1 MKNIFNKNK
10 IQALLIASL
19 LFILPS
25 LAYSQCSTVT
35 VTWSTGWCSICNG
48 NTGNYSCDP
57 PWSGSGMWNN
67 GIRTFADP
75 VPPGNIVT
83 SVSIV
88 VEKVNCG
95 YTNLCVTLNGAPVQ
109 CLAPVGGN
117 CGCGTCWPQTF
128 TNTWPCPTGA
138 PNYVYGGIN
147 QIQLINTGTI
157 CVSSAIITICYQP
170 CCPPPPAIPN
180 MNGPTTVCEGGT
192 YTYSVPT
199 MPLAQ
204 SYNWTVP
211 TGATVQSG
219 QGTNTVTVQFGN
231 TSGNI
236 CVNYTDTCTNSPDL
250 CVPIQVDLKPSPSN
264 AGPDQFICGAVGQL
278 AGNIPGIGTGLWN
291 VLFGGS
297 TVSNP
302 TQNNSMVNNLSVG
315 PNTFEWEITNTPA
328 CPSSRDTVVLT
339 RYAQPQAD
347 FVATTVCFGTPT
359 VFVNTTNNNGAN
371 IASYEWDLNSDGIM
385 DYFVPNFSHT
395 FALPGIY
402 NSCLIVTTTDGC
414 KDTICKPVVVN
425 PMPIADYTANNVCD
439 GATMSFF
446 NTSNILSGTIDVY
459 DWQFGDGSSSNLVN
473 PTHLYAGPGLYTVTL
488 TVTSDSGC
496 TSSITKTIQI
506 YSNPTANFSAPNQCL
521 YDAVNFFDQSVVGNA
536 TITGWNWNFGDNTTS
551 NIQHPSHLYSFY
563 NNYQVQLI
571 VTSSQGCNDTIIKT
585 VVVHPVPTANF
596 TANNVCLGDPTNFVN
611 LSTIPQGSFSEQ
623 WFFGDGSNTNTFNAT
638 HNYLQPGNFI
648 PYLVITSDSGC
659 KDTAFLNIE
668 VWAIPEPQFSLNNTC
683 ENDTVIFTDLSQI
696 VLGNIVGWT
705 WDFGNGL
712 PVSNQQNP
720 YNFYYAPGGYTVI
733 LTTTS
738 DKGCVKTLTK
748 QIDIFPSPKVEF
760 AYSDEL
766 VGCSPLCI
774 DFFDQ
779 STINPMYN
787 STLQHYLWNFGDE
800 ISSVEKNPTHCY
812 SNRTPDKKIFS
823 VDLTVKSNLG
833 CKGYFIIKDLV
844 DVYPQPTA
852 EFTFDPFATTILNPE
867 FRFTDHS
874 WGHDSLSWN
883 FGDGS
888 TSSVQNP
895 KHTYEDTGTFN
906 VSLVVKN
913 SYGCTDTVSYK
924 IIVRPE
930 FQFYI
935 PNAFTPGGDGINDV
949 FRGTGFGF
957 DFSKPENYNMKIY
970 DRWGELIFETNDYA
984 SGWNGM
990 ANGKKLKPDAFVY
1003 FITVI
1008 DTYGMEHEFRGTV
1021 TLVR

>member
-1 MKNIFNKNK
+1 MPRIFK
-10 IQALLIASL
+10 ILILLIIAFNFSVEK
-19 LFILPS
+19 IN
-25 LAYSQCSTVT
+25 AQT
-35 VTWSTGWCSICNG
+35 
-48 NTGNYSCDP
+48 
-57 PWSGSGMWNN
+57 
-67 GIRTFADP
+67 P
-75 VPPGNIVT
+75 VPICGQLNSFTGMTRGYWFVSPVNFTICGIYVPTNMSMAAQSVAIVRFNNNTPPPAWPGT
-83 SVSIV
+83 
-88 VEKVNCG
+88 
-95 YTNLCVTLNGAPVQ
+95 TNAFVQ
-109 CLAPVGGN
+109 LFL
-117 CGCGTCWPQTF
+117 QQ
-128 TNTWPCPTGA
+128 
-138 PNYVYGGIN
+138 NYVPNNMIPCNVVVAQGDVIGVYGSRGNAVNSYGNPNCATTIN
-147 QIQLINTGTI
+147 GQPTTLVRSGFQFNLAGLPPANIWTEAWYNIGR
-157 CVSSAIITICYQP
+157 VIIYYN

-787 STLQHYLWNFGDE
+787 STLQHYL
-800 ISSVEKNPTHCY
+800 
-812 SNRTPDKKIFS
+812 
-823 VDLTVKSNLG
+823 
-833 CKGYFIIKDLV
+833 
-844 DVYPQPTA
+844 
-852 EFTFDPFATTILNPE
+852 
-867 FRFTDHS
+867 
-874 WGHDSLSWN
+874 
-883 FGDGS
+883 
-888 TSSVQNP
+888 
-895 KHTYEDTGTFN
+895 
-906 VSLVVKN
+906 
-913 SYGCTDTVSYK
+913 
-924 IIVRPE
+924 
-930 FQFYI
+930 
-935 PNAFTPGGDGINDV
+935 
-949 FRGTGFGF
+949 
-957 DFSKPENYNMKIY
+957 
-970 DRWGELIFETNDYA
+970 
-984 SGWNGM
+984 
-990 ANGKKLKPDAFVY
+990 
-1003 FITVI
+1003 
-1008 DTYGMEHEFRGTV
+1008 
-1021 TLVR
+1021 